1 MNLALLNIAAS
12 EAVLDILAEEFL
24 STPTTRHKVGQ
35 EYAFGRRVH
44 KESGISVA
52 ISDANTSAQ
61 LIEEV
66 EVFFGSMSPVAENNL
81 PKATGRELS
90 VGFSVG
96 DTEQFVGSVSFSPE
110 LMAKLAK
117 CGIVLSVTA
126 YPTSDEANA
135 I

>member
-12 EAVLDILAEEFL
+12 EAVLDILAGEFL
-24 STPTTRHKVGQ
+24 STPTNRHKIGQ
-35 EYAFGRRVH
+35 EYALGRRVH

-52 ISDANTSAQ
+52 ISDAHTSAQ

-66 EVFFGSMSPVAENNL
+66 GAFFGSMSSVAENNL
-81 PKATGRELS
+81 SKANSKELS

-96 DTEQFVGSVSFSPE
+96 DSEQFIGTASFSPE
-110 LMAKLAK
+110 LMAKLEK
-117 CGIVLSVTA
+117 CGIVLSVSA